1 MFQPGLISHKILEH
15 VGTISSVKRGYVKSK
30 FHTRGFEVALFWSLL
45 AVPDLRASPVRLM
58 KISNGFPLKSNEKG
72 CNNNKR
78 KRNTKGIPKNVI
90 RTKGTGANQ
99 AFCDISWLKG
109 FPG

>member
-1 MFQPGLISHKILEH
+1 
-15 VGTISSVKRGYVKSK
+15 
-30 FHTRGFEVALFWSLL
+30 
-45 AVPDLRASPVRLM
+45 M
-58 KISNGFPLKSNEKG
+58 KVSNGFPLKSNEKG
-72 CNNNKR
+72 CNKNKR